1 MFKSLVIPA
10 ARGKHQRSLQP
21 LLLLLSPGQQQHT
34 LVTHNSS
41 STSFEQLRHNS
52 SSSSN
57 ERVQVPIELPS
68 VCVWGANTAV
78 GKTLISAG
86 LVAAAVRNQVGPTN
100 SCGKPSTTIAS
111 AKASCLASY
120 IQCAAPIGI
129 SFLGVWVLGGSSCSP
144 LIRITWMHQKHRQQQ
159 QQQ

>member
-10 ARGKHQRSLQP
+10 ARSKHKRTLQP
-21 LLLLLSPGQQQHT
+21 LLLLLSPAQQQHT
-34 LVTHNSS
+34 SVTHNSS
-41 STSFEQLRHNS
+41 STSFLQLRHNS

-86 LVAAAVRNQVGPTN
+86 LVAAAVRNQVGV
-100 SCGKPSTTIAS
+100 STM
-111 AKASCLASY
+111 
-120 IQCAAPIGI
+120 AAA
-129 SFLGVWVLGGSSCSP
+129 
-144 LIRITWMHQKHRQQQ
+144 
-159 QQQ
+159 